1 MSEVEV
7 IQDGKEIAAYSPI
20 IGQLAEIKKNNASIV
35 FDYEDA
41 ADNKKARS
49 YVHQLRKL
57 KALTDKERKAAKAES
72 LAYGRRVDAE
82 AKTITV
88 EIEEMIAVH
97 AEPLAEIE
105 QREALR
111 VAGIQERIA
120 AMATAPESV
129 EYGDSSVL
137 ADILAVVKA
146 VAIDDSFAEFASEAA
161 QVKDAAITRIEAVLA
176 VTVKAEADAAELERL
191 QRAEL
196 ERQQKDRED
205 QIRKDAAD
213 KAKAD
218 AEEARLKLEAEAEQ
232 KHRREIEAS
241 ERREVEL
248 RLERETAKREKAEA
262 EARTERIAKETE
274 DRMNREAAEKDIAEK
289 ADAEKR
295 RKNVERREVV
305 NSEITEALQLNG
317 LHEAGIT
324 LLIQLVSDGKV
335 PHMEI
340 NY

>member
-105 QREALR
+105 QRETDR
-111 VAGIQERIA
+111 IAGIQLRIENIRNWQNAPDGTSA
-120 AMATAPESV
+120 AALRHCLSDL
-129 EYGDSSVL
+129 DST
-137 ADILAVVKA
+137 K
-146 VAIDDSFAEFASEAA
+146 IDDGFQEFTVEAF
-161 QVKDAAITRIEAVLA
+161 
-176 VTVKAEADAAELERL
+176 TVKERTVEVLNHKIKMADRREADELELERL
-191 QRAEL
+191 RKAAEDRA
-196 ERQQKDRED
+196 QKDRED
-205 QIRKDAAD
+205 QIRKVAAD

-305 NSEITEALQLNG
+305 NSEITEALKLNG